1 MTNPEPTAITCEQFN
16 DELPDLLERDADD
29 ATRARLEAHAV
40 ECAECGALL
49 ADLRELRIDAANLP
63 SLAPSR
69 DLWAGI
75 AARIETPV
83 VEIMPG
89 RGTVQRWS
97 AGATERANSTADD
110 HRHRRLSPL
119 WMGVAAAA
127 LVAITATITHQITQ
141 STMEVHTPT
150 LAEKSAPVVAPVV
163 AAAPS
168 TTVAANH
175 DTVPS
180 PDSAQSLERSSAQTS
195 VSLAGNKPTA
205 EQTYDAEIKRLRMI
219 VSARRSSLDS
229 VTVAVIDKNLKIIDD
244 AIAQCRAALQRDP
257 ASGFLLESLNDALDR
272 KVQLLR
278 TAAMLPSRS

>member
-1 MTNPEPTAITCEQFN
+1 MTNPEPTGITCEQFN
-16 DELPDLLERDADD
+16 DELPDLLERDADE
-29 ATRARLEAHAV
+29 ATRARLEAHAAG
-40 ECAECGALL
+40 CAECGALL
-49 ADLRELRIDAANLP
+49 ADLRKLRVDAGYLP
-63 SLAPSR
+63 SLSPSR
-69 DLWAGI
+69 DLWSGI

-89 RGTVQRWS
+89 RGTVERWS
-97 AGATERANSTADD
+97 GGAVERSSDTAEP
-110 HRHRRLSPL
+110 HRRRLAPL
-119 WMGVAAAA
+119 WMGLAAAA

-150 LAEKSAPVVAPVV
+150 APDKSAPVVAPTV
-163 AAAPS
+163 AAAP
-168 TTVAANH
+168 TTVAAPR
-175 DTVPS
+175 DS
-180 PDSAQSLERSSAQTS
+180 GSLDSAQSPERPSASAS
-195 VSLAGNKPTA
+195 VRLAGNKPTA
-205 EQTYDAEIKRLRMI
+205 EETYDAEIKRLRVI

-229 VTVAVIDKNLKIIDD
+229 VTVAVIEKNLNVIDE